1 MKWHEVMWSTVYSVT
16 RIYSLYGMSPP
27 SPEARAKLA
36 AKCEEAKKRMG
47 SGYRLAKPINGSNP
61 NATRVDTEE

>member
-1 MKWHEVMWSTVYSVT
+1 MKWHDWMWSSMPSVT
-16 RIYSLYGMSPP
+16 RIYSLYGMPP
-27 SPEARAKLA
+27 PPPEARAKLV

-47 SGYRLAKPINGSNP
+47 AGYRLAEPINGSNP